1 MTAMSKHK
9 LANIEGAMLG
19 LAIGDALGF
28 PVEFMSLGQIR
39 SQFGPEGITDLHP
52 TAGHPAGSYTDD
64 TQMTLALAR
73 AIIAR
78 ATQVR
83 ASSCTR

>member
-28 PVEFMSLGQIR
+28 PVEFMSPGAR
-39 SQFGPEGITDLHP
+39 SAANSG
-52 TAGHPAGSYTDD
+52 
-64 TQMTLALAR
+64 R
-73 AIIAR
+73 
-78 ATQVR
+78 R
-83 ASSCTR
+83 ASPICIQQPAILPAATPTTRR